1 MLGRPISHNRPVL
14 SRWTRAT
21 VAAGL
26 TGAMVLAAT
35 PAAEAKSSWKVPA
48 KARVTING
56 HGYGHGHGMS
66 QYGAE
71 GAARAGL
78 KVRKIVK
85 FYYPR
90 TSWGRAGGK
99 VKVLISADGG
109 GDVVVLPRKRLE
121 VRSLGSGKS
130 WPLPTGK
137 AKRWRLTAAGTDT
150 AVAYRHDGW
159 HRWKTV
165 AGEAE
170 FRAAGKPITLVT
182 PSVQARYRGALRSVG
197 GTSRSTVNVLPL
209 EDYLRGVVPME
220 IPASWSPAAV
230 QAQAVA
236 ARTYATYERDHPRAS
251 GYQICDTTSCQ
262 VYGGADVEQPG
273 SNAAIRATAKR
284 VLTYREKPAFT
295 QFSASSGGWTAA
307 GSMPYLRAKKD
318 PYDGWSGNPVHSWS
332 VTLTDRDLE
341 RAYPAIGNLKRL
353 RVSGRDGHGQ
363 WGGRV
368 GRVTLVGSKS
378 TVRVSG
384 DSFRFALGLRSTW
397 FTFRVK
403 AR

>member
-1 MLGRPISHNRPVL
+1 
-14 SRWTRAT
+14 
-21 VAAGL
+21 
-26 TGAMVLAAT
+26 MVLAAP

-90 TSWGRAGGK
+90 TSWGTAGGK

-150 AVAYRHDGW
+150 AVAYRHGGW

-197 GTSRSTVNVLPL
+197 GTSELLITMICAVPL
-209 EDYLRGVVPME
+209 LRR
-220 IPASWSPAAV
+220 I
-230 QAQAVA
+230 AQ
-236 ARTYATYERDHPRAS
+236 
-251 GYQICDTTSCQ
+251 
-262 VYGGADVEQPG
+262 
-273 SNAAIRATAKR
+273 
-284 VLTYREKPAFT
+284 
-295 QFSASSGGWTAA
+295 SASSLPMALKPTGSEAA
-307 GSMPYLRAKKD
+307 TSGFCGCEGS
-318 PYDGWSGNPVHSWS
+318 
-332 VTLTDRDLE
+332 
-341 RAYPAIGNLKRL
+341 
-353 RVSGRDGHGQ
+353 
-363 WGGRV
+363 
-368 GRVTLVGSKS
+368 
-378 TVRVSG
+378 
-384 DSFRFALGLRSTW
+384 
-397 FTFRVK
+397 
-403 AR
+403 